1 MMQILTIAILLSA
14 STLITVAQDQPN
26 SSADKSMILALES
39 AWNQAEIHHD
49 ANAVAAIM
57 SDNFISV
64 DHHGNLQNKSQ
75 YLPASRTFPSSPRK
89 SPIQPRL
96 STCMETLPSSPAPI
110 EPKAPMVVSPS
121 SIGAVLLIPG

>member
-1 MMQILTIAILLSA
+1 SKSQAAFSASASYTTTPLTKSTVCSRPCARLRGRSTSLKRRTRFDILFRKGRRFMMRILTIAILLSA

-75 YLPASRTFPSSPRK
+75 Y
-89 SPIQPRL
+89 
-96 STCMETLPSSPAPI
+96 
-110 EPKAPMVVSPS
+110 
-121 SIGAVLLIPG
+121 